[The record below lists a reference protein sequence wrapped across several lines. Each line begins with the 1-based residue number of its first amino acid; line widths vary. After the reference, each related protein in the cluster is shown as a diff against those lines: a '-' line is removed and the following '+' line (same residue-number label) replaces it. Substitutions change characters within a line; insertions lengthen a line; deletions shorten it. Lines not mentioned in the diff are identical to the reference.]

1 MIVNSGSCASRRP
14 GSKLS
19 TPAKDSA
26 CCVCLTAAWQLG
38 ARPFCSK
45 TLAVIIQ
52 ERTSKHAPPAHW
64 FGSSSL
70 PGFYSWSSLLH
81 PSLPHR
87 GASLPLSS
95 GQRVGRYNDGMWAS
109 RPVLIVR

>member
-19 TPAKDSA
+19 TPAKDTA
-26 CCVCLTAAWQLG
+26 CCVYLTAAWRLG
-38 ARPFCSK
+38 ARPLCSK

-52 ERTSKHAPPAHW
+52 ERTSKHAPSAHW
-64 FGSSSL
+64 FGSSSPCSPHW

-81 PSLPHR
+81 PSLPHHR
-87 GASLPLSS
+87 ASLPLYS
-95 GQRVGRYNDGMWAS
+95 
-109 RPVLIVR
+109 